1 MALYKFRC
9 ALMGHKSDVRVVSHY
24 SKTTIISGSRDFT
37 VRTWQLSEEGSDYTL
52 GDLLKGHTNYVT
64 ALAVYKP
71 EDPIDHLIYTGSND
85 KLIRAFA
92 VGQENAKFV
101 LKGHEDTVCGLCVDP
116 FGTVISVSWDKTA
129 KIWKNGTCLLT
140 IKGHEAAVWCVLYV
154 FGFELECQI
163 VTGSA
168 DHSIRLWKVNTP
180 SDQTEPSYCFLRSF
194 IGHADCVRS
203 LATLDG
209 SRFLSASNDASIRAW
224 DLKTGLCVGEFYGHT
239 NFVYA
244 VATQV
249 NVSVFVSSG
258 EDRCVRVWPI
268 PSEHEW
274 TENKQFAALQC
285 IPVPCKREGQVIV
298 IRQDGRTVCYQWS
311 MNETRWLEIGD
322 VVGSQNPNKAMFEGK
337 EYDFVFTV
345 DIAEHIPP
353 IKLPYNRTEDPWFVA
368 QAFLQR
374 NDLPADYLETVANF
388 IIRNAGPQVSPPAV
402 AQTDWVDPYT
412 GSSRYIPDGGSQT
425 QVSPATQESLEVYFP
440 SDTFIS
446 LKNISLDP
454 LLGKLESFISQ
465 LPSSPI
471 GLLTEAR
478 QFSFNM
484 SESAALQL
492 TETLLAAISQWPI
505 DKIFPLLDLLRCLV
519 FWRQA
524 CRLILSPY
532 HWSRIVETSLTHVDM
547 PPANVLLVLRI
558 MANVLAADGPAYLDS
573 PDTYDSDALVVVV
586 NLASTVG
593 QIPQNKKIDISAR
606 KPHQVAFATMIHN
619 LTVLGYRSSG
629 RNAVYTHVPRL
640 ISLPGLCMRT
650 ALQVL
655 SLAPVHGISGVN
667 SFHPDAIFTLLLS
680 VGTALF
686 TLVRSES
693 DSSTDEMLK
702 TRRVLFVASAAT
714 GTLLQDVDV
723 KSMGE
728 VESELLA
735 WERAQKI
742 LKYWSDTPTALPKVR
757 SCAASLLRLL
767 E

>member
-1 MALYKFRC
+1 MN
-9 ALMGHKSDVRVVSHY
+9 MVTDQ
-24 SKTTIISGSRDFT
+24 TT
-37 VRTWQLSEEGSDYTL
+37 
-52 GDLLKGHTNYVT
+52 
-64 ALAVYKP
+64 
-71 EDPIDHLIYTGSND
+71 
-85 KLIRAFA
+85 
-92 VGQENAKFV
+92 
-101 LKGHEDTVCGLCVDP
+101 
-116 FGTVISVSWDKTA
+116 
-129 KIWKNGTCLLT
+129 
-140 IKGHEAAVWCVLYV
+140 GHEAAVWCVLYV
-154 FGFELECQI
+154 SGFELECQI

-249 NVSVFVSSG
+249 DVSVFVSSG

-268 PSEHEW
+268 PGEHEW

-285 IPVPCKREGQVIV
+285 IPVPCQSAWCVSLLPNGDIVVGGSDAVLRVFSADPVRQASADAIKTYEAELASAEIQAPNASDMGDLDKTKLPGVEALLVPGKREGQVIV
-298 IRQDGRTVCYQWS
+298 IKQDGRTVCYQWS

-412 GSSRYIPDGGSQT
+412 GSSRYIPGGGSQT

-446 LKNISLDP
+446 LKSISLDP
-454 LLGKLESFISQ
+454 LL
-465 LPSSPI
+465 
-471 GLLTEAR
+471 
-478 QFSFNM
+478 
-484 SESAALQL
+484 
-492 TETLLAAISQWPI
+492 

-524 CRLILSPY
+524 CRLILSPH

-606 KPHQVAFATMIHN
+606 KPHQVRLHAFTNPALVISACPFQTH
-619 LTVLGYRSSG
+619 LGYRRMLTLRIRRIEENEVFCSMLELSPYEVVG
-629 RNAVYTHVPRL
+629 CT
-640 ISLPGLCMRT
+640 ISK
-650 ALQVL
+650 
-655 SLAPVHGISGVN
+655 HI
-667 SFHPDAIFTLLLS
+667 
-680 VGTALF
+680 
-686 TLVRSES
+686 
-693 DSSTDEMLK
+693 
-702 TRRVLFVASAAT
+702 
-714 GTLLQDVDV
+714 
-723 KSMGE
+723 
-728 VESELLA
+728 
-735 WERAQKI
+735 
-742 LKYWSDTPTALPKVR
+742 
-757 SCAASLLRLL
+757 LLRGRSHLRL
-767 E
+767 HPVSYGSKSGESNATCHWV